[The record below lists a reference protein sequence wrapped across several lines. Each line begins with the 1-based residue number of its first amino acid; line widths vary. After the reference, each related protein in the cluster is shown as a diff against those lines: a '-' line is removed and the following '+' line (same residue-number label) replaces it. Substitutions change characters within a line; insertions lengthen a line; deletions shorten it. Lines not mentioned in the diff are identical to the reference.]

1 MCPARCDISFVI
13 DLLADKGR
21 QYKTTGLRRSALLAF
36 HDPIKIGD
44 HPRASDFMSGLFNP
58 RHLQP
63 KYNFIWDVEVVL
75 EYLRI
80 CLKTTPYC
88 IKPYLSNLYFC

>member
-44 HPRASDFMSGLFNP
+44 HPRASDFMSGLFIQDTHNQSTI
-58 RHLQP
+58 LSGM
-63 KYNFIWDVEVVL
+63 
-75 EYLRI
+75 
-80 CLKTTPYC
+80 LK
-88 IKPYLSNLYFC
+88 